1 MLGRSMLTVIGLSL
15 ALGSSAFMAVP
26 RAGNFVGAT
35 RRASSLQAAGQ
46 SVSVLATGGSLLN
59 GLRARQWRREVAT
72 ATMDTE
78 HKDVSVV
85 KSDDQWHELMAATAE
100 SGSTLV
106 VLFKKDFCRKCAAMK
121 PKFAKLA
128 RAYSGRGVVWA
139 EVDGVKLGKALR
151 TELKLAKVPS
161 FQIWGQGRVL
171 EHFDADM
178 DLSQTV
184 LNISELVDKH
194 SGGAGAVPADNLLLR
209 DLNRFTVAKEMS
221 NLQVS
226 TA

>member
-1 MLGRSMLTVIGLSL
+1 MLTVIAIGLSL

-26 RAGNFVGAT
+26 RTGNFVGAT
-35 RRASSLQAAGQ
+35 RRASNLQAGIQ
-46 SVSVLATGGSLLN
+46 SGSVEATGGSLLN

-78 HKDVSVV
+78 KKNSRVV
-85 KSDDQWHELMAATAE
+85 RSDDQWHELMAATAE

-106 VLFKKDFCRKCAAMK
+106 VLFTKDFCRKCAAMK

-128 RAYSGRGVVWA
+128 RAYCGEGVVWA

-184 LNISELVDKH
+184 FNISELVDKH
-194 SGGAGAVPADNLLLR
+194 SGGAAAVPADNLLLR
-209 DLNRFTVAKEMS
+209 DLNRFTVAMEMS
-221 NLQVS
+221 NLQVHQS
-226 TA
+226 AA

>member
-1 MLGRSMLTVIGLSL
+1 MLTVIAIGLSL

-26 RAGNFVGAT
+26 RTGNFVGAT
-35 RRASSLQAAGQ
+35 RRASNLQAGIQ
-46 SVSVLATGGSLLN
+46 SGSVEATGGSLLN

-78 HKDVSVV
+78 KKNSRVV
-85 KSDDQWHELMAATAE
+85 RSDDQWHELMAATAE

-106 VLFKKDFCRKCAAMK
+106 VLFTKDFCRKCAAMK

-128 RAYSGRGVVWA
+128 RAYSGLGVVWA

-184 LNISELVDKH
+184 FNISELVDKH
-194 SGGAGAVPADNLLLR
+194 SGGAGAVPANNLLLR
-209 DLNRFTVAKEMS
+209 DLNRFTVANDIS
-221 NLQVS
+221 ILQVHQS